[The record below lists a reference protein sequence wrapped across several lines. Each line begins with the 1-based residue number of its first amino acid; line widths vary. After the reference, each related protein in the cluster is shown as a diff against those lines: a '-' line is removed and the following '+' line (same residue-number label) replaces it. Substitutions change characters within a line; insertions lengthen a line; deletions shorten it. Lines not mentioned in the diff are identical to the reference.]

1 MDPTN
6 QITLYGLQSCAHCK
20 AAREYLSQKG
30 VPFETI
36 YLDLLVGDERNQTM
50 RDVSRINPAVSF
62 PTIVIQ
68 DKVVVGFR
76 RDDIEKALIE
86 ARMI

>member
-1 MDPTN
+1 MGSSKK
-6 QITLYGLQSCAHCK
+6 ITLYGLQSCPHCK

-36 YLDLLVGDERNQTM
+36 YLDLLVGDERNKTM

-68 DKVVVGFR
+68 DKVLVGFR
-76 RDDIEKALIE
+76 RDEMEKELQKE
-86 ARMI
+86 